1 MNDKTTLPLKPV
13 LTLALARRLAAAA
26 EACARTNGWNV
37 VIALVD
43 GGGHLVLLERMDGTQ
58 HGSVEVA
65 MRKACTAIAFKR
77 PTKAFEEAIAGGR
90 PGMLSMP
97 VLALEGGLPLA
108 VGEHM
113 IGAIGVSG
121 VKSHQDGIIAAAAVE
136 ALAAAVGS
144 SPPSAG

>member
-1 MNDKTTLPLKPV
+1 MNDETILPLKPV

-26 EACARTNGWNV
+26 EACARANGWNV

-43 GGGHLVLLERMDGTQ
+43 DGGHLVLLERMDGTQ
-58 HGSVEVA
+58 HGSVRVA
-65 MRKACTAIAFKR
+65 MRKARTAIAFKR

-121 VKSHQDGIIAAAAVE
+121 VKSHQDGIVAAAAVE
-136 ALAAAVGS
+136 ALAAAGGS